1 MRLKTNFLNLS
12 SVGEVTWDDIK
23 EVLKT
28 KTFWLGIFG
37 TIGVLIGL
45 FILMHFLI
53 LPWYTMQGRSMEV
66 PNVVNMPKERAMAV
80 LEDAGFIVETREQFH
95 NPAFPVG
102 VVGEQRPVAQSHV
115 KPGRHIILFVN
126 SESRRFVEVPNVT
139 MLLDQQAE
147 MRLKEMG
154 LQIGQVRQDSTSQLS
169 KGTVI
174 RQDPQPRVS
183 VKTGTPITLW
193 VSINYK
199 TPPIPDLSGRSL
211 TEAQTL
217 LRKYQLRI
225 SVAYNDGK
233 TTSITSQSP
242 GPGSRLRINDVV
254 RVFLGNPPVEEPDPN
269 ETPANPRDT
278 QEEEEIRPPADIP
291 PIPPPTTPKRD
302 DGVKRDGR

>member
-1 MRLKTNFLNLS
+1 
-12 SVGEVTWDDIK
+12 
-23 EVLKT
+23 
-28 KTFWLGIFG
+28 
-37 TIGVLIGL
+37 
-45 FILMHFLI
+45 
-53 LPWYTMQGRSMEV
+53 MEV
-66 PNVVNMPKERAMAV
+66 PNVVNMPKERAIAM
-80 LEDAGFIVETREQFH
+80 LEEAGFIVEAREQFH

-154 LQIGQVRQDSTSQLS
+154 LQIGQIRQDSTSQLS

-193 VSINYK
+193 ISLNYK

-211 TEAQTL
+211 TDAQTL

-242 GPGSRLRINDVV
+242 GPGSRLRVNDVV
-254 RVFLGNPPVEEPDPN
+254 RVFLGNPPVEEPDPE
-269 ETPANPRDT
+269 ETPVNRPEV
-278 QEEEEIRPPADIP
+278 EEEPEVVQPPPVTPPVTPPPA
-291 PIPPPTTPKRD
+291 PKRD
-302 DGVKRDGR
+302 GGN